1 LQVTNGVEASVKD
14 NTISVTISFRSLDI
28 RDEKSLALW
37 IQSLVTKL
45 DPRAEVISY
54 NIKFSKEGSI
64 G

>member
-1 LQVTNGVEASVKD
+1 MKD